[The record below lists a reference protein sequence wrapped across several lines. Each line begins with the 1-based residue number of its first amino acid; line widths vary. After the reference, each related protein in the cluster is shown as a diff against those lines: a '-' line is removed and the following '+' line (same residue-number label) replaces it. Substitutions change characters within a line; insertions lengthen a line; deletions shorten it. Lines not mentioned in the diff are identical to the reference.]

1 MATLQEV
8 APRSRFATLAA
19 ELGRPGAGPPALEP
33 AEAAALSAALG
44 EIPGAA
50 YVVWADGSIACANRP
65 GQEAHDRSP
74 SDVTSTLRADVEG
87 RGCTY
92 RVTPIV
98 TPGSPAHFLAVEV
111 TGLADPAPRLAAAIA
126 RQRLTPRQGEV
137 LGLLVLGESNKAI
150 ARELG
155 CAEATVEI
163 HVTAL
168 LRKSCCEGRCALVSR
183 FWSEPL
189 ARDFRDST
197 GSSRPGLRSVGLTA

>member
-1 MATLQEV
+1 MTALYGV
-8 APRSRFATLAA
+8 APRSRFTTLAA
-19 ELGRPGAGPPALEP
+19 ELARPAAVPPALAP
-33 AEAAALSAALG
+33 IEAAALAAAIG

-50 YVVWADGSIACANRP
+50 YVVWADGSIACANRR
-65 GQEAHDRSP
+65 GREAQERSP
-74 SDVTSTLRADVEG
+74 SVVSSALRASAG
-87 RGCTY
+87 GFGCGY

-111 TGLADPAPRLAAAIA
+111 VGPTDPAPRLAAAVTS
-126 RQRLTPRQGEV
+126 RGLTPRQGQV

-150 ARELG
+150 AGELG

-168 LRKSCCEGRCALVSR
+168 LAKSGCEGRCALVSR

-189 ARDFRDST
+189 A
-197 GSSRPGLRSVGLTA
+197 PLRMETAGGVRSGHRSAAVRA